1 MPVEFWLV
9 VPACA
14 STAPMTMELTAYVWP
29 VTTAAKIV
37 RVRLH
42 FHVEPVDPPTNE
54 PSWPVNHV
62 PVWTGSMMLGRVSVC
77 PAATNA

>member
-1 MPVEFWLV
+1 MPYAPNVGTAVSPVLAPYPPSVCLAMPVEFWLV
-9 VPACA
+9 VPVCA

-42 FHVEPVDPPTNE
+42 FHVEPADQPNKE
-54 PSWPVNHV
+54 PS
-62 PVWTGSMMLGRVSVC
+62 
-77 PAATNA
+77 